1 MLQFTM
7 HISQLHLKF
16 LQYFYNYDEELFLQY
31 IYNIKLIDNKSYN
44 ELILTMNSF
53 PQETDLNRIFNRL
66 LYLTY
71 FNQS

>member
-1 MLQFTM
+1 M

-44 ELILTMNSF
+44 EFILTMNSF